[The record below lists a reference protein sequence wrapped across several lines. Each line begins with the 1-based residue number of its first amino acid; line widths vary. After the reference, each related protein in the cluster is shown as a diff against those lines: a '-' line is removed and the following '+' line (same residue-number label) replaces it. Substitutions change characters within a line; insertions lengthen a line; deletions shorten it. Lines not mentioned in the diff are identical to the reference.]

1 MFCLGKR
8 SRCLLIG
15 ASAVAL
21 LAGSPTTQA
30 ADSAGPYKVQRTWKI
45 GGDGGWD
52 YLTVDSAAKRLY
64 IARGNRVQIVDL
76 ESGKLTAEI
85 TWDLKVFTVLP
96 STPPASMGSSATAA
110 QTTWQYLTGA
120 LTRSLR
126 RLKRAPIRTAFCSSR
141 KLKESSLSTDGAKMP
156 Q

>member
-1 MFCLGKR
+1 MFCMGKG

-15 ASAVAL
+15 AFALAL

-85 TWDLKVFTVLP
+85 TGFKGVHGVALD
-96 STPPASMGSSATAA
+96 STGKYGLH
-110 QTTWQYLTGA
+110 Q
-120 LTRSLR
+120 RR
-126 RLKRAPIRTAFCSSR
+126 RLKQRGSF
-141 KLKESSLSTDGAKMP
+141 
-156 Q
+156 